1 MGSVVAFG
9 WLVLSA
15 LDRVGWVLALAEV
28 LLLCPAMGCRVIG
41 ELVQENVTYSPLLR
55 LEKTKIQK
63 MLKLRRKLSSGK
75 TKG

>member
-1 MGSVVAFG
+1 MAFG

-28 LLLCPAMGCRVIG
+28 FLLCPAMSCRVIG

-63 MLKLRRKLSSGK
+63 MLKLRRKLSSEK
-75 TKG
+75 TNG